1 MYDAV
6 ILQMVNELLES
17 QDRSYRSTFKL
28 LLTDRK
34 EDVKSL
40 EKDIDE
46 LKKLEVLSLRHKG
59 LAR

>member
-1 MYDAV
+1 
-6 ILQMVNELLES
+6 MVNELLES